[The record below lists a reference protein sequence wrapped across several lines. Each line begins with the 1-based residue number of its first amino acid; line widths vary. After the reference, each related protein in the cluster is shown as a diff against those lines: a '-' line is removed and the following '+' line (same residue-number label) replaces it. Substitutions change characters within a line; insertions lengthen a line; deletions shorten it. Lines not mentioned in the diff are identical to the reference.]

1 LNQGSDEPPVVIETG
16 ARPSASVIWL
26 HGLGADGHDFEPIV
40 PELQLPAHLA
50 VRFIFPHAPFRPVTW
65 NNGYVMRAWYD
76 IAITERGFYQNLE
89 HLREAEKLVHGYIA
103 AERGRGIDC
112 ARIVVAG
119 FSQGGAVGLHAALR
133 YADRLA
139 GILCLS
145 APVPDIEHL
154 LGEGGSANASTPIF
168 LAHGE
173 QDAVVPYVLGRR
185 THAALTAADRQV
197 EWHSYVMGHA
207 VCGQEIADISA
218 WLSRVVPATA

>member
-1 LNQGSDEPPVVIETG
+1 MDEPAVVIETG
-16 ARPSASVIWL
+16 TRPVASVIWL

-40 PELQLPAHLA
+40 PELQLPPGLA

-76 IAITERGFYQNLE
+76 IAMTERGFYQNLE
-89 HLREAEKLVHGYIA
+89 HLREAEAAVHGYIA
-103 AERGRGIDC
+103 AERARGVDC

-119 FSQGGAVGLHAALR
+119 FSQGGAVALHAGLH
-133 YADRLA
+133 YVDRLA

-145 APVPDIEHL
+145 APAPDLERL
-154 LGEGGSANASTPIF
+154 LAEAGTANAATPFF

-173 QDAVVPYVLGRR
+173 QDAVVPYALGRR
-185 THAALTAADRQV
+185 AHEALTAAGRQV
-197 EWHSYVMGHA
+197 EWHSYLVGHG

-218 WLSRVVPATA
+218 WLSRILPVAA